1 MNRIEYNSQDEG
13 DNSDSE
19 IDELFV
25 KKTEL
30 RKKRAPNKVKELPTE
45 PQTENIILPI
55 TPTKKERSDAQKQA
69 TAKMREK
76 LKVRH
81 DEVQK
86 LRIESQEIVK
96 LQHKENSLNIKKKL
110 FKDRVNEQ
118 IELRVQERLNEI
130 RLKQEAELIKVKPKR
145 IRAKPKPKPAPE
157 IKPEIKP
164 EITRATTP
172 PPKAPQRIMQT
183 HKALSFF

>member
-55 TPTKKERSDAQKQA
+55 TKKERSDAQKQA

-81 DEVQK
+81 DEV
-86 LRIESQEIVK
+86 
-96 LQHKENSLNIKKKL
+96 
-110 FKDRVNEQ
+110 
-118 IELRVQERLNEI
+118 
-130 RLKQEAELIKVKPKR
+130 
-145 IRAKPKPKPAPE
+145 
-157 IKPEIKP
+157 
-164 EITRATTP
+164 
-172 PPKAPQRIMQT
+172 
-183 HKALSFF
+183 

>member
-1 MNRIEYNSQDEG
+1 M
-13 DNSDSE
+13 
-19 IDELFV
+19 
-25 KKTEL
+25 
-30 RKKRAPNKVKELPTE
+30 
-45 PQTENIILPI
+45 
-55 TPTKKERSDAQKQA
+55 
-69 TAKMREK
+69 
-76 LKVRH
+76 
-81 DEVQK
+81 
-86 LRIESQEIVK
+86 RIESQEIVK

-110 FKDRVNEQ
+110 FKDNVNEQ